1 MNYKCNSCSRPFKP
15 ATQFDTNCV
24 HCGSDDVSMDDS
36 SWNFEK
42 ITQFV
47 TKSPNKY
54 FLLGISLVILLLKM
68 CSTGMGGAEDV
79 VYELKKT
86 EYPDYVQFSIMQFIQ
101 DGEGNRVGQK
111 DPIKGKAVQDFL
123 GGIFLID
130 DSGKNIKLNLVDGD
144 KYFACRI
151 PENGFSFIL
160 DPKRTYKDKI
170 KVRMVKWSPTKV
182 HTPCPPNQEPPTL
195 TLINAKQVG
204 SQIIIETNLD
214 RVVNHVP
221 LFYSIS
227 GKNGDFVEGKSNWE
241 ICDLFEIEVYVTAE
255 GMDTV
260 PAAGPFPIV
269 IDKSA
274 CPMTAQQLAKLVN
287 SIQVAGNTLG
297 SNVCDANLLSNFENS
312 FSVMVDSDGNGTED
326 KRIGASPMNIEFQID
341 SEKFT
346 YQGFQSYTLSLV
358 PPCKRYRC
366 SVQSTNGRI
375 LKVIFQ

>member
-42 ITQFV
+42 ITRFF

-54 FLLGISLVILLLKM
+54 FFVGVFLVILLLKM
-68 CSTGMGGAEDV
+68 CSTGGGAENV

-86 EYPDYVQFSIMQFIQ
+86 EYSDYVQFSIMQFIV

-123 GGIFLID
+123 GGIFRID

-144 KYFACRI
+144 KYFACQI
-151 PENGFSFIL
+151 PDHRFTFII
-160 DPKRTYKDKI
+160 DPKGTYRTKF
-170 KVRMVKWSPTKV
+170 KVYMVTWLPTKA
-182 HTPCPPNQEPPTL
+182 HTPCPPNQETPTL
-195 TLINAKQVG
+195 TIITAKQIG

-214 RVVNHVP
+214 GIANHVP
-221 LFYSIS
+221 LYYSIS
-227 GKNGDFVEGKSNWE
+227 GKNGDFVEGKSKWE
-241 ICDLFEIEVYVTAE
+241 ICDLSEIEVWVTDE
-255 GMDTV
+255 TDTV
-260 PAAGPFPIV
+260 LAAGSSPIV

-274 CPMTAQQLAKLVN
+274 CPMTSQQLSMLVN
-287 SIQVAGNTLG
+287 SIQTAGNNFG
-297 SNVCDANLLSNFENS
+297 SNICDANLLSNFENS
-312 FSVMVDSDGNGTED
+312 FSVMVDSDGDGSLD
-326 KRIGASPMNIEFQID
+326 KRIGASPMNIEFQVD

-366 SVQSTNGRI
+366 SVQSLNGRI